1 MSYNHKIIDLKYRIN
16 KLVPKTTCERLINI
30 FEKYVSEPIYGT
42 ENSYKFKEDEIIRDN
57 YMALQLSK
65 VTNPTKDIT
74 WALETAKNYINIMV
88 INYVNHIKQTKIC
101 PTFTNFAMHSTHNVR
116 ILKYQK
122 GQFIGDH
129 SDVDHRV
136 RASCTLNLNE
146 DYKGGEFKFFNG
158 LVKEEFKT
166 GDSIIFP
173 GEPIWIH
180 GTEPITEGT
189 RYSINCFLHDG
200 RK

>member
-122 GQFIGDH
+122 G
-129 SDVDHRV
+129 R
-136 RASCTLNLNE
+136 
-146 DYKGGEFKFFNG
+146 EFKFFNG